1 MLGRVPRTT
10 QTQIIMKQTFYN
22 FYRMTLFLLA
32 LSFLMLASTKRIAA
46 DELNSIIC
54 DIRSNF

>member
-1 MLGRVPRTT
+1 
-10 QTQIIMKQTFYN
+10 MKQTFFN

-32 LSFLMLASTKRIAA
+32 LSFLMLAATKHIAA
-46 DELNSIIC
+46 DELNNIIC